1 MQKNYLKLIINE
13 TERYYYLQPIRTMIT
28 EFLLFLSSMLGITWS
43 LVFLISG
50 LFGISIYKVSG
61 QKMQAFLKE
70 VKVASIWNNDE
81 PEGWLLGYWYIG
93 YIHRSQGT
101 RGDTTSELLIL
112 CRKKFYN
119 INVAKTDDEDAD
131 ADNQPLLRKPKKITF
146 YEREGNAYYHLYYV
160 QRQITCTTLD
170 ARKYQQDIV
179 VRLHHEFLQRS
190 YVVALLY
197 GEPGKGKSMIPY
209 FLGKYMMENPEN
221 TFQKYKKVSLVDTF
235 NPSQPGEKFSS
246 LYTKVSPTKESPLIV
261 VIEEVDIM
269 MMKIHTNTVATH
281 RDIPTSITNK
291 IEWNMFLDRFDR
303 ELYPHVFF
311 IMTTNKS
318 TQYFDELDP
327 SYMRPGRV
335 NVKCEV

>member
-1 MQKNYLKLIINE
+1 
-13 TERYYYLQPIRTMIT
+13 MIT

-93 YIHRSQGT
+93 YIHRSQSA

-112 CRKKFYN
+112 CRNKFYN
-119 INVAKTDDEDAD
+119 INIAKNEDAEHTS
-131 ADNQPLLRKPKKITF
+131 ANIKKPKKITF
-146 YEREGNAYYHLYYV
+146 YERECNSYYSIYYV
-160 QRQITCTTLD
+160 PRQITCTTLNP
-170 ARKYQQDIV
+170 RKNQQDIV

-221 TFQKYKKVSLVDTF
+221 TFKNYKKVSVVDTF

-246 LYTKVSPTKESPLIV
+246 LYTKVSPTKDSPLIV

-269 MMKIHTNTVATH
+269 MMKIHTNTVIAH

-303 ELYPHVFF
+303 NLYPHVIF
-311 IMTTNKS
+311 IMTTNK
-318 TQYFDELDP
+318 TAQYFDQLDP

-335 NVKCEV
+335 NVKCKV

>member
-1 MQKNYLKLIINE
+1 MLEYLFRKIKKNYLKLIINI
-13 TERYYYLQPIRTMIT
+13 TERYYYLQPIRTMFT

-93 YIHRSQGT
+93 YIHRSQGA

-131 ADNQPLLRKPKKITF
+131 DQPLQRKPKKITF

-160 QRQITCTTLD
+160 PRQITCTTLE
-170 ARKYQQDIV
+170 ARKYQHDV
-179 VRLHHEFLQRS
+179 MVRLHHEFFATVIS
-190 YVVALLY
+190 GGFVVWRTWKRQVDDSIFPWKVY
-197 GEPGKGKSMIPY
+197 DGEPGKH
-209 FLGKYMMENPEN
+209 LPEVQEGF
-221 TFQKYKKVSLVDTF
+221 TGRYIQSLPTRRKVQFSL
-235 NPSQPGEKFSS
+235 
-246 LYTKVSPTKESPLIV
+246 
-261 VIEEVDIM
+261 
-269 MMKIHTNTVATH
+269 H
-281 RDIPTSITNK
+281 
-291 IEWNMFLDRFDR
+291 
-303 ELYPHVFF
+303 
-311 IMTTNKS
+311 
-318 TQYFDELDP
+318 
-327 SYMRPGRV
+327 
-335 NVKCEV
+335 

>member
-1 MQKNYLKLIINE
+1 
-13 TERYYYLQPIRTMIT
+13 MIT

-43 LVFLISG
+43 LIFLVSG

-61 QKMQAFLKE
+61 QKMQAFLKD
-70 VKVASIWNNDE
+70 VKIASIWNNDE

-93 YIHRSQGT
+93 YIHKSQGS

-112 CRKKFYN
+112 CRKTFYN
-119 INVAKTDDEDAD
+119 INIAKTEDVEDAD
-131 ADNQPLLRKPKKITF
+131 ITTPVRKSKKFTF
-146 YEREGNAYYHLYYV
+146 YEREGNAYWNLYYIS
-160 QRQITCTTLD
+160 RKITCTQLEP
-170 ARKYQQDIV
+170 RHYQQSVITK
-179 VRLHHEFLQRS
+179 LHHEFMQRS

-209 FLGKYMMENPEN
+209 FLAKYMLENAIH
-221 TFQKYKKVSLVDTF
+221 KYNKVSLIDTF
-235 NPSQPGEKFSS
+235 NPSQPGEKFST
-246 LYTKVSPTKESPLIV
+246 LYMKVSPTKDSPLIV

-269 MMKIHTNTVATH
+269 MMKIHTNTIVAH
-281 RDIPTSITNK
+281 RDIPTQITNK

-303 ELYPHVFF
+303 ELYPHVFI

-318 TQYFDELDP
+318 DLYFDELDP

-335 NVKCEV
+335 NVKCCV